1 MMKGRIHVSRRAVL
15 LSCLALL
22 AIVFVIVTLVSS
34 RWQRFGRVDLTED
47 KIYTLT
53 PGTTQIVDNLHAPL
67 RLTLYFSE
75 HATRDLPQ
83 LRSYAQRV
91 REMLQEMVAR
101 AHGRLRLQIV
111 DPVPYSDDEASA
123 ESYGLTPI
131 NGGSNGER
139 VFFGVAGGKLPANAD
154 SETDG
159 EEHLPGKV
167 LTIPLF
173 DPSRETFLEYDIAK
187 LLYELDQPSKPHVGL
202 ISSLQVEGNPVI
214 GEEPW
219 TVMKQLGQQF
229 DVRTLEPTKLTRID
243 PDLKALLL
251 IHPKQLPTD
260 ALYAIDQYVLGG
272 GHLVVFVDPVAEM
285 DNTPFVDSSGH
296 TDDHNSNLAPLFEA
310 WGVQYD
316 PQKVVLDR
324 SRALR
329 IELADSSSMSH
340 PAMLGLGQQEL
351 SHDDVITASLQRIN
365 VSSAGYFDLAPG
377 TQSRLQPLMQS
388 TTDAEL
394 VSSERVR
401 ESINNPGGLLDN
413 YRPDNTHY
421 VIAARLR
428 GQFASA
434 FPERGKSAGHLAASG
449 QNAEVILVAD
459 TDLLSDRLW
468 VSYTQS
474 LLGQPQLSALANNGD
489 FITNIADNLSGSSAL
504 LSIHGR
510 VSSQR
515 PFTRVLALQS
525 AADQKYLAKKQEL
538 ERELAVTRTR
548 LNELQPA
555 KAARGDTVSAEQR
568 AEIEQFLQRQL
579 AINKELR
586 NVQHQFNAEI
596 DALGLRLKFI
606 NIVLVPLLVTLLGL
620 LYGWRR
626 SRRSRRPRLA

>member
-1 MMKGRIHVSRRAVL
+1 MARVHLSRRLVL
-15 LSCLALL
+15 LSALVVL
-22 AIVFVIVTLVSS
+22 AIAFVTITLAGS
-34 RWQRFGRVDLTED
+34 RMRMGRIDLTAD
-47 KIYTLT
+47 KLYTLT
-53 PGTTQIVDNLHAPL
+53 PGTMHIVDNLRAPL
-67 RLTLYFSE
+67 KLTLYFSE

-83 LRSYAQRV
+83 LRSYEQRV
-91 REMLQEMVAR
+91 RELLQEMVAR
-101 AHGRLRLQIV
+101 SHGRLRLQFV

-123 ESYGLTPI
+123 ESAGLTPI
-131 NGGSNGER
+131 NGGTNGER
-139 VFFGVAGGKLPANAD
+139 VFFGLIGTSLPANVD
-154 SETDG
+154 SEADG
-159 EEHLPGKV
+159 DGHLPGRT
-167 LTIPLF
+167 LAIPLF

-187 LLYELDQPSKPHVGL
+187 LLYELDQPSKPHIGL
-202 ISSLQVEGNPVI
+202 ISSLPVEGNPVI

-219 TVMKQLGQQF
+219 TVMRQLGQQF
-229 DVRTLEPTKLTRID
+229 DVRQLDPAKLTRID
-243 PDLKALLL
+243 KDIKALLVV
-251 IHPKQLPTD
+251 HPKHLPAD

-285 DNTPFVDSSGH
+285 DNTPFVDSEGH
-296 TDDHNSNLAPLFEA
+296 IDDHNSDLAKLFGT

-329 IELADSSSMSH
+329 IELADNSAMGH

-351 SHDDVITASLQRIN
+351 SHDDVITASLQRVN
-365 VSSAGYFDLAPG
+365 VSSAGYFDLSAG
-377 TQSRLQPLMQS
+377 ATARLQPLMQS
-388 TTDAEL
+388 TADAEV
-394 VSSERVR
+394 VSSQRVR
-401 ESINNPGGLLDN
+401 ESINNPAALLDN
-413 YRPDNTHY
+413 YKPDNNHY
-421 VIAARLR
+421 VIAARLH

-434 FPERGKSAGHLAASG
+434 FPDRAKQPGHLGVSG
-449 QNAEVILVAD
+449 GNAEVILVGD

-489 FITNIADNLSGSSAL
+489 LVTNIADNLSGSSSL

-538 ERELAVTRTR
+538 QRELAVTRSR

-579 AINKELR
+579 SINKELR
-586 NVQHQFNAEI
+586 DVQHQFNAEI

-606 NIVLVPLLVTLLGL
+606 NIVLVPALVTVLGL

-626 SRRSRRPRLA
+626 SRRSRRRAGGL

>member
-1 MMKGRIHVSRRAVL
+1 MARLHLSRRTVLLTALAVL
-15 LSCLALL
+15 AIGFVALTLA
-22 AIVFVIVTLVSS
+22 SS
-34 RWQRFGRVDLTED
+34 RWLRLGRVDLTAD
-47 KIYTLT
+47 KLYTLT
-53 PGTTQIVDNLHAPL
+53 PGTIHIVRGLRAPL
-67 RLTLYFSE
+67 KLTLYFSE

-83 LRSYAQRV
+83 LRSYEQRV
-91 REMLQEMVAR
+91 SEMLQEMVAR

-123 ESYGLTPI
+123 EGYGLTPI
-131 NGGSNGER
+131 SGGTNGER
-139 VFFGVAGGKLPANAD
+139 VFFGLVGSTLPPNAD
-154 SETDG
+154 ADSDG
-159 EEHLPGKV
+159 DSDGHLPGKT
-167 LTIPLF
+167 LAIPLF

-187 LLYELDQPSKPHVGL
+187 LLYELDQPSKPRVGL
-202 ISSLQVEGNPVI
+202 ISSLPVQGNPVI

-219 TVMKQLGQQF
+219 AAMRQLSQLFDIKTLDQGQLKSV
-229 DVRTLEPTKLTRID
+229 DS
-243 PDLKALLL
+243 DLQALLVV
-251 IHPKQLPTD
+251 HPKHLSADT
-260 ALYAIDQYVLGG
+260 LYAIDQYVLRG
-272 GHLVVFVDPVAEM
+272 GHLVVFVDPLAEM
-285 DNTPFVDSSGH
+285 DNSPFVNSNGV
-296 TDDHNSNLAPLFEA
+296 TDDHDSDLPKLFAA

-351 SHDDVITASLQRIN
+351 NRDDVITASLQRVN
-365 VSSAGYFDLAPG
+365 VSSTGFFDLAPG
-377 TQSRLQPLMQS
+377 TSSRLLPLMQTS
-388 TTDAEL
+388 TDAQV

-401 ESINNPGGLLDN
+401 ESISNPANLLDN
-413 YRPDNTHY
+413 YKSDNAHY

-434 FPERGKSAGHLAASG
+434 FPERAGEAGHLAKSG
-449 QNAEVILVAD
+449 DVAEVILVGD

-474 LLGQPQLSALANNGD
+474 LLGQTQLSALANNGD

-515 PFTRVLALQS
+515 PFTRVQALQS
-525 AADQKYLAKKQEL
+525 VADQKFLAKKQEL
-538 ERELAVTRTR
+538 QRELAVTRSR
-548 LNELQPA
+548 LSELQPA
-555 KAARGDTVSAEQR
+555 KTARSDGVNAEQR
-568 AEIEQFLQRQL
+568 GEIEQFLQRQL
-579 AINKELR
+579 EINKELR

-606 NIVLVPLLVTLLGL
+606 NIVLVPALVALVGL

-626 SRRSRRPRLA
+626 STRSRRRV